1 MLREVRRAHKT
12 GQSLLIGTT
21 SVETSELIADALAEL
36 NITAQVCGGLYGK
49 EGRCMYITCAA
60 FRC

>member
-12 GQSLLIGTT
+12 GQPLLIGTT

-36 NITAQVCGGLYGK
+36 NITAQVCGGLWLNQVS
-49 EGRCMYITCAA
+49 
-60 FRC
+60 

>member
-12 GQSLLIGTT
+12 GQPLLIGTT

-36 NITAQVCGGLYGK
+36 NITAQVYNIYRYIYYRWGLWLNQVS
-49 EGRCMYITCAA
+49 
-60 FRC
+60 